1 MNERTNERTNECVSV
16 LPREADWAAVLAR
29 WAEIVALKLDNTY
42 VV

>member
-1 MNERTNERTNECVSV
+1 V

-42 VV
+42 VVWKGKSLFIIN